1 MRKEIIIHNYY
12 NPYLYGHPMT
22 IMQLDF
28 NGTLL
33 KYSQTTIVENIFK
46 YIEIRRLLLQKAF
59 PTQCEA
65 SELYKDLPFHTREN
79 KSWPICHTLG
89 NNSFIL

>member
-1 MRKEIIIHNYY
+1 
-12 NPYLYGHPMT
+12 MT
-22 IMQLDF
+22 FIQLDF

-33 KYSQTTIVENIFK
+33 KYSQTIIVENIFK